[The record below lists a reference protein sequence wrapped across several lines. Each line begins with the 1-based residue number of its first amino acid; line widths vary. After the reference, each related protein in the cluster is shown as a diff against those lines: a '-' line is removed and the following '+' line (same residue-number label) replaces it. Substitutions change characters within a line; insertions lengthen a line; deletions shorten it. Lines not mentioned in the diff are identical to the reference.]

1 MFKKVSGSNPIQ
13 KISDLFQSKKEKTSD
28 ATLMS
33 VLAKVS
39 AAYTKLKAENAEMQ
53 KTIKILELENL
64 TLKEILSSKN
74 KKDEEATKKV
84 KPETEEPK
92 SKKEFRKEK

>member
-1 MFKKVSGSNPIQ
+1 MAKQAK
-13 KISDLFQSKKEKTSD
+13 KIS
-28 ATLMS
+28 
-33 VLAKVS
+33 
-39 AAYTKLKAENAEMQ
+39 AAAGIIVMAEWMGR
-53 KTIKILELENL
+53 TMG
-64 TLKEILSSKN
+64 KN